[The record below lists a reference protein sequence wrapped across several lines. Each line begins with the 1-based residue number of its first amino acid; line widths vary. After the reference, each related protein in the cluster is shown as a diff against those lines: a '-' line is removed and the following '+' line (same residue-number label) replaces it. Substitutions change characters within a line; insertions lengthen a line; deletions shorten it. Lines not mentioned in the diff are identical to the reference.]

1 MPIVLMDRPL
11 QALHVQVLGSLHIDS
26 LKTGTY
32 HTIKMQHAC
41 SSWAVVDDEEL
52 IESQPG
58 EELSL
63 MMQVLLHVV
72 LSKFKARFYSIENML
87 L

>member
-1 MPIVLMDRPL
+1 
-11 QALHVQVLGSLHIDS
+11 
-26 LKTGTY
+26 
-32 HTIKMQHAC
+32 MQHAC